1 METLKRKGGVM
12 MAQISKD
19 MTFGQ
24 LLEQYYEKCP
34 QVVEVLMEA
43 GMGCIGCPHS
53 QMESIEEGAIGH
65 GIDPDLLV
73 EKLNATVNAVLKA

>member
-12 MAQISKD
+12 MAQVTKD
-19 MTFGQ
+19 MTFAE

-34 QVVEVLMEA
+34 KIVDVLVEA

-53 QMESIEEGAIGH
+53 QMESIEIGAMGH

-73 EKLNATVNAVLKA
+73 EKLNATINA

>member
-1 METLKRKGGVM
+1 
-12 MAQISKD
+12 MAQVSKD

-34 QVVEVLMEA
+34 KIVEVLMEA

-53 QMESIEEGAIGH
+53 QMESIEQGAMGH
-65 GIDPDLLV
+65 GVDPDLLV
-73 EKLNATVNAVLKA
+73 AKLNATIGAALGE

>member
-1 METLKRKGGVM
+1 

-73 EKLNATVNAVLKA
+73 EKLNATVQAVLNA

>member
-1 METLKRKGGVM
+1 M